1 MQQTTEFLI
10 HHGLPILF
18 AAVLLEQL
26 GLPIPALPWL
36 LASGALAGM
45 GKLNLVAGLAA
56 VVVACLISD
65 TVWFYL
71 GRHKGAKV
79 LNLLCRISLEPDSCV
94 RRTQNLFTQYG
105 LRALLVAKFVPGLNT
120 VAAPLAGMSGVTTG
134 RFLLVDAA
142 GALIYSVTG
151 LSLGYL
157 FRNQIQQVADALA
170 SIGGKAFAFIGGAV
184 VLYLGFKY
192 WQRRRVLKELRMAR
206 ISVDELR
213 RKQEAGDKLI
223 VLDLRSLV
231 EQTRDPAKIP
241 GSLSMRLDEID
252 KRHEELPRDRD
263 IVLYCSCP
271 NEETSARTAL
281 VLRRRGFKQVRPLLG
296 GLDAWRDQK
305 FPVES
310 NAGNAPDA
318 KPGGITAN

>member
-1 MQQTTEFLI
+1 
-10 HHGLPILF
+10 
-18 AAVLLEQL
+18 
-26 GLPIPALPWL
+26 
-36 LASGALAGM
+36 
-45 GKLNLVAGLAA
+45 
-56 VVVACLISD
+56 
-65 TVWFYL
+65 
-71 GRHKGAKV
+71 
-79 LNLLCRISLEPDSCV
+79 
-94 RRTQNLFTQYG
+94 
-105 LRALLVAKFVPGLNT
+105 
-120 VAAPLAGMSGVTTG
+120 
-134 RFLLVDAA
+134 
-142 GALIYSVTG
+142 
-151 LSLGYL
+151 
-157 FRNQIQQVADALA
+157 
-170 SIGGKAFAFIGGAV
+170 
-184 VLYLGFKY
+184 
-192 WQRRRVLKELRMAR
+192 MAR